1 MLKSGKFA
9 VTAKLGIRQGIVLVV
24 LSLMIGGSFNALR
37 PSKFPW
43 VGSWSPSSVTADLL
57 EELQEISLE
66 EACSLRQKNETIF
79 LDARDPGSFDEGHFP
94 GALNIPFGEVEGW
107 VESVRDMAK
116 RMMKQK
122 ILSWCKLP
130 VLSLCFRY
138 FLGGIFLYAGIVKVI
153 DPAGF
158 ALSIYNYKLLP
169 EGMINAVAILL
180 PWVEIMVGGSL
191 LLGVWTMGSSLVV
204 SVLLGIFACAL
215 SINLA
220 RGPDISCGC
229 FTTATDSGSINWI
242 YLIRDLGL
250 LGMAL
255 HVFFFDQALVSVSR
269 FIRGKD
275 KEIIKKTVHYL
286 DD

>member
-1 MLKSGKFA
+1 
-9 VTAKLGIRQGIVLVV
+9 
-24 LSLMIGGSFNALR
+24 
-37 PSKFPW
+37 
-43 VGSWSPSSVTADLL
+43 
-57 EELQEISLE
+57 
-66 EACSLRQKNETIF
+66 
-79 LDARDPGSFDEGHFP
+79 
-94 GALNIPFGEVEGW
+94 
-107 VESVRDMAK
+107 
-116 RMMKQK
+116 MMKQK
-122 ILSWCKLP
+122 ILSWCKSP
-130 VLSLCFRY
+130 VLSLCFLY
-138 FLGGIFLYAGIVKVI
+138 FLGGIFLYAGIIKVI

-169 EGMINAVAILL
+169 EWMINAVAILL

-191 LLGVWTMGSSLVV
+191 LLGIWTMCSSLVA

-220 RGPDISCGC
+220 RGLDISCGC

-269 FIRGKD
+269 FINGR
-275 KEIIKKTVHYL
+275 IKR
-286 DD
+286 